1 MSLSVKRK
9 RRPSIALWIMLILL
23 AASNI
28 LLIRQNLQMRSQ
40 LEKFQP
46 KVLQPGEEVQSFTA
60 VGLNGEPITINYTGE
75 ETKRVLLYF
84 TPSCPYCQ
92 EQFSYWKELLNR
104 VNRNKFQVL
113 GLVSESEDKKKVNE
127 YLSSVGCESMRVAFV
142 PKGVLSSYKLSM
154 TPTTIVVEN
163 TGKVEKAWAGRWGS
177 DIADSASSI
186 FGFSFSPR

>member
-1 MSLSVKRK
+1 MNWSLPLKK
-9 RRPSIALWIMLILL
+9 LPYIALWVMLILL
-23 AASNI
+23 AASNV

-46 KVLQPGEEVQSFTA
+46 KVLQPGEEVQPFSA
-60 VGLNGEPITINYTGE
+60 QGLNGESITINYTGE

-84 TPSCPYCQ
+84 TPSCPYCH

-104 VNRNKFQVL
+104 VNRNRFQVL

-127 YLSSVGCESMRVAFV
+127 YPSSVGCESMRVALV
-142 PKGVLSSYKLSM
+142 PKGVLNSYKLSM

-163 TGKVEKAWAGRWGS
+163 TGKVEKAWAGKWNS
-177 DIADSASSI
+177 EIAASASSI
-186 FGFSFSPR
+186 FGFSFSSQ